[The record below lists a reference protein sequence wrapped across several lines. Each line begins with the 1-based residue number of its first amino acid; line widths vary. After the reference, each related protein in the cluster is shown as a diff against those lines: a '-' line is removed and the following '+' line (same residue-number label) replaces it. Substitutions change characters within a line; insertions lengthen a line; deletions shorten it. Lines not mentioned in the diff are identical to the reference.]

1 METYRI
7 GIVGAGFG
15 VSSHLPA
22 LLAHPRFDVVAL
34 ASPSSAARIA
44 AERGIPNAFA
54 SCAEMLAGCKLDA
67 VTIASPPHAHS
78 RDVLAAL

>member
-1 METYRI
+1 MNIRI

-34 ASPSSAARIA
+34 ASPHSAAQIA
-44 AERGIPNAFA
+44 ADRA
-54 SCAEMLAGCKLDA
+54 
-67 VTIASPPHAHS
+67 
-78 RDVLAAL
+78 